1 MLKFNLNKSSKFI
14 VLINLFFIVGIEV
27 SALTNDPSTT
37 DSQWKMCPPPARIAK
52 KPEYSNRKTNRNNY
66 EIRAE
71 TTMINQEGVSQ
82 FSGEVEVIQGERAIA
97 AELIKYDKNQ
107 NFSAEGPHVWDANV
121 YGLVNERRMI
131 LRKKYQRLKTKFL
144 VSQWMGRGASSKLR

>member
-14 VLINLFFIVGIEV
+14 VLINLFFIIGIEV

-97 AELIKYDKNQ
+97 AELIKYDKSQ
-107 NFSAEGPHVWDANV
+107 KTFSAEGRALHTQGKGSAP
-121 YGLVNERRMI
+121 
-131 LRKKYQRLKTKFL
+131 
-144 VSQWMGRGASSKLR
+144 